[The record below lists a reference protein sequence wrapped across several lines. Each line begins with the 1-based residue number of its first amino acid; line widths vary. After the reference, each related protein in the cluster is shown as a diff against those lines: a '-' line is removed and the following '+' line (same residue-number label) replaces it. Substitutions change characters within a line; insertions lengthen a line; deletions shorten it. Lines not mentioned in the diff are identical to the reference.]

1 MTTSAD
7 GSTRQERTSV
17 AEPTQDKLVADIE
30 QTRRQ
35 LGDTIDA
42 LAAKVDVKA
51 QARAQADATRLR
63 LRQQMESA
71 KSLGRRAPS
80 SGVLVAA
87 TVVAAMGIFVLIRRR
102 RR

>member
-7 GSTRQERTSV
+7 GSTRQESASA

-71 KSLGRRAPS
+71 KSLGRRVPPS
-80 SGVLVAA
+80 GAVVGAA
-87 TVVAAMGIFVLIRRR
+87 VVVACLVVLIRRSR
-102 RR
+102 R

>member
-1 MTTSAD
+1 MTTSAE
-7 GSTRQERTSV
+7 GSTRQQRTPA

-42 LAAKVDVKA
+42 LTAKVDVKA
-51 QARAQADATRLR
+51 RARAQADATRLR

-71 KSLGRRAPS
+71 KSLARRVPPS
-80 SGVLVAA
+80 GALVAA
-87 TVVAAMGIFVLIRRR
+87 TAVAAISLVVLIRRSR
-102 RR
+102 R

>member
-7 GSTRQERTSV
+7 GSTRQERTSA

-35 LGDTIDA
+35 LGDTVDA

-63 LRQQMESA
+63 LRQQMQSA
-71 KSLGRRAPS
+71 KSLGRRVPPS
-80 SGVLVAA
+80 GALVGAA
-87 TVVAAMGIFVLIRRR
+87 VVTAICLVVLIRRSR
-102 RR
+102 R